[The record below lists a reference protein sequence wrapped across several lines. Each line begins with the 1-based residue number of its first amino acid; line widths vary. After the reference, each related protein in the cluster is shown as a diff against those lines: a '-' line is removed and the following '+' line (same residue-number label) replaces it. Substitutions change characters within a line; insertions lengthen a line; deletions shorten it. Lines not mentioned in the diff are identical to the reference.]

1 MTYNLQIEEA
11 VKKIREIGAKQVL
24 IQLPDGL
31 KPKATEIAAHLERET
46 QASIV
51 IWADSCWGVCDT
63 PVGINNL
70 GFDLLIQFGHSTSLK
85 PQPGGQ
91 VIGFNINYQ

>member
-1 MTYNLQIEEA
+1 MVYNLQIEEA
-11 VKKIREIGAKQVL
+11 IKKIKELEAKQVL

-31 KPKATEIAAHLERET
+31 KPKATEIAERLEKET
-46 QASIV
+46 QANIV

-63 PVGINNL
+63 PVGIQNL
-70 GFDLLIQFGHSTSLK
+70 GFDLLVQFGHSTSLK

-91 VIGFNINYQ
+91 VIKISKE

>member
-1 MTYNLQIEEA
+1 MVYDLELGEA
-11 VKKIREIGAKQVL
+11 VKKIKEIKAQQVL

-31 KPKATEIAAHLERET
+31 KPRATEIASYLEKET
-46 QASIV
+46 KANII

-91 VIGFNINYQ
+91 VIKINS

>member
-1 MTYNLQIEEA
+1 MSYNLQLEEA
-11 VKKIREIGAKQVL
+11 IKKIKENNAKQVL

-31 KPKATEIAAHLERET
+31 KPRATEIAKELEKET
-46 QASIV
+46 KANII
-51 IWADSCWGVCDT
+51 IWADSCWGICDT
-63 PVGINNL
+63 PLGINNL

-91 VIGFNINYQ
+91 VIKIN